1 MIKVSCVC
9 FLSMVGKKKDWGTH
23 KQACKMKHTLKW
35 AMAHV
40 DTPFYAFRKGDYELE
55 VPPGD
60 TTSFAPSLTMFLNI
74 LPQTLWFV
82 LLVYASLC

>member
-1 MIKVSCVC
+1 
-9 FLSMVGKKKDWGTH
+9 MVGKKKDWGTH

-60 TTSFAPSLTMFLNI
+60 IKYTHCIASSLTMFLNI
-74 LPQTLWFV
+74 
-82 LLVYASLC
+82 